1 MEELEALLDH
11 GIPGGEEEEGDGRR
25 VLLHAAVSAAV
36 VVLLM
41 VLEEE
46 QQRQHQHCPH
56 QMGPMLKKRR
66 VARRQFDYRGA
77 YSCIMRDHLRP
88 HNPLFGKEFIH
99 YFRLSRTR
107 VQMIL
112 EDFGRYGDINPFYK
126 TFRVDMFGRV
136 GASLEAK
143 VLLPLKTLA
152 YGVAPHCFCDYFQV
166 SKPMARECY
175 KHFLDTMCH
184 HYMGEYLGLPTSA
197 DLRNIVALHKRV
209 HGVDGMIGSLDCM
222 QTKWKNCPV
231 AWQQSFKGRSKG
243 MSTITLEAAADY
255 NLWFWHAA
263 YGFSGALND
272 VNVLNLSPLLDRMT
286 NGTFTAL
293 EAESGVI
300 PFFIDGEIEGF
311 NKTYFLVDGIYPRY
325 TRFVK
330 GMKEPILE
338 EDKRFTKWQ
347 ESARKD
353 IERAFGVL
361 QCKFKAIAYPI
372 YFMDLRCVYNMAACC
387 LIMHNMGVQ
396 ERVME
401 SCTVR
406 YDPSVEADPELEV
419 ENAARFPPGVNL
431 PREAL
436 APAPPVRLIRD
447 LDRNVAISILR
458 QREFI
463 GLRDT
468 DEWGRLQAAMIRFK
482 GRRDGAAGR

>member
-1 MEELEALLDH
+1 MEALRDLLEQ
-11 GIPGGEEEEGDGRR
+11 GVPGGADRRRVLLYAVAAATVVVTLKVLQEEEEGRQQQ
-25 VLLHAAVSAAV
+25 HQQQ
-36 VVLLM
+36 
-41 VLEEE
+41 EEE
-46 QQRQHQHCPH
+46 EPEQHRV
-56 QMGPMLKKRR
+56 KKRR
-66 VARRQFDYRGA
+66 TARRQFDFRGA
-77 YSCIMRDHLRP
+77 YSDIMRDHLRADA
-88 HNPLFGKEFIH
+88 PLFGQEFIR
-99 YFRLSRTR
+99 YFRLSRAR
-107 VQMIL
+107 VQIL
-112 EDFGRYGDINPFYK
+112 LDDFGRFSETNPFYN
-126 TFRVDMFGRV
+126 TFRVDKFGRV

-143 VLLPLKTLA
+143 ILLPLKTLA
-152 YGVAPHCFCDYFQV
+152 YGVAPHTFCDYFQMSV
-166 SKPMARECY
+166 PMARECY
-175 KHFLDTMCH
+175 KQFLDTVCH
-184 HYMGEYLGLPTSA
+184 LYMAEYLGLPTAA

-209 HGVDGMIGSLDCM
+209 HGVEGMIGSLDCM

-286 NGTFTAL
+286 NGTFTTL
-293 EAESGVI
+293 EAESGVT
-300 PFFIDGEIEGF
+300 PFFIDGELEGF

-330 GMKEPILE
+330 GMREPILE

-353 IERAFGVL
+353 IERAFGAL
-361 QCKFKAIAYPI
+361 QNKFKAIAHPI
-372 YFMDLRCVYNMAACC
+372 HFMDLRCVYNMAACC

-406 YDPSVEADPELEV
+406 YDPSVEADPEVEV
-419 ENAARFPPGVNL
+419 VNAARFPPGVNI
-431 PREAL
+431 PRDAL
-436 APAPPVRLIRD
+436 QPAPPLRLIRD
-447 LDRNVAISILR
+447 LDRDVAMSIVR
-458 QREFI
+458 QREFF

-482 GRRDGAAGR
+482 GRREENG

>member
-1 MEELEALLDH
+1 MEAFQALLHH
-11 GIPGGEEEEGDGRR
+11 GIPGGENDDSQRQQ
-25 VLLHAAVSAAV
+25 LNAAVAAAAV
-36 VVLLM
+36 VVLM

-46 QQRQHQHCPH
+46 EEQQQQ
-56 QMGPMLKKRR
+56 QMVEEPMIKKRR

-77 YSCIMRDHLRP
+77 YGCIMRDHLRP
-88 HNPLFGKEFIH
+88 HNPLFGKEFSH

-126 TFRVDMFGRV
+126 TFRVDRYGRV

-152 YGVAPHCFCDYFQV
+152 YGVAPHCFGDYFQV

-175 KHFLDTMCH
+175 KQFLDTMCH
-184 HYMGEYLGLPTSA
+184 HYMGEYLGLPSA
-197 DLRNIVALHKRV
+197 VDLRNIVALHKRV

-293 EAESGVI
+293 EAESGVT

-311 NKTYFLVDGIYPRY
+311 NKTFFLVDGIYPRY

-330 GMKEPILE
+330 GMREPILE

-372 YFMDLRCVYNMAACC
+372 HFMDLRCVYNMAACC

-401 SCTVR
+401 SCTAR
-406 YDPSVEADPELEV
+406 YDPSVEADPEVEV
-419 ENAARFPPGVNL
+419 VNAARLPAGVNI
-431 PREAL
+431 PRDAL
-436 APAPPVRLIRD
+436 LPAPPVRLIRD
-447 LDRNVAISILR
+447 LDRDVAMSIVR
-458 QREFI
+458 QREFV

-482 GRRDGAAGR
+482 GTRRDDDAGRLP